1 MLGKQII
8 ETAISKNSDID
19 AGGGASHLPLPSI
32 SAVNFKK
39 KTYFLKH
46 KNKYILH
53 M

>member
-8 ETAISKNSDID
+8 ETAISKNSDIN
-19 AGGGASHLPLPSI
+19 AGGDGSHLPLPSI
-32 SAVNFKK
+32 SAVNFL

-46 KNKYILH
+46 KNKYILN